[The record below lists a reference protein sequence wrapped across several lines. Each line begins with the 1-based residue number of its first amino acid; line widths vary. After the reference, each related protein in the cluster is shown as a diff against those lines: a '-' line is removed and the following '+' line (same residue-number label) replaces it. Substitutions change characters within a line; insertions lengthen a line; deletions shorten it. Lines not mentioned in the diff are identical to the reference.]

1 MQFSIFFSVL
11 ENFPSRL
18 KLRGGVY
25 FVDALPR
32 TKNGKLLRKEI
43 TDVATEMFR
52 AIMDTD
58 ADIQLHLA
66 EIPEEFRKLVDLSK
80 NDETVLGSKLT
91 KITNGT
97 VEIDQKCLNMLTSN
111 NNNNELFNIG

>member
-1 MQFSIFFSVL
+1 M
-11 ENFPSRL
+11 

-25 FVDALPR
+25 FVDSLPR

-43 TDVATEMFR
+43 TDIATEMFR

-58 ADIQLHLA
+58 ADIQSHLS
-66 EIPEEFRKLVDLSK
+66 EIPLEFRKLVELSK

-91 KITNGT
+91 KISNGT
-97 VEIDQKCLNMLTSN
+97 VEIDQKCINLLNSN
-111 NNNNELFNIG
+111 NNNNELFNIC